1 MYRKEVG
8 KSDNKHNGRILDIN
22 YIIVSDLRHNIAKC
36 LRQNNIQHGLP
47 VIHADCLGSLKLA
60 GIDTHDAAAYRFRH
74 IGACVDRHDKDA
86 DCPYAWKCDVEEND
100 DIAME
105 YGVRSVPTILFFK
118 NGQLVDKF
126 VGAAKKSDFDEKFKA
141 LL

>member
-1 MYRKEVG
+1 MEVKITTENFESYKNGVLPLVVDLWATWCGPCKKIGPIISELAEEYDG
-8 KSDNKHNGRILDIN
+8 K
-22 YIIVSDLRHNIAKC
+22 IVV
-36 LRQNNIQHGLP
+36 G
-47 VIHADCLGSLKLA
+47 
-60 GIDTHDAAAYRFRH
+60 
-74 IGACVDRHDKDA
+74 
-86 DCPYAWKCDVEEND
+86 KCDVEEND